1 MSAARH
7 LLLGPAS
14 IDRWTD
20 EGRDLPGGG
29 ALNMAYHW
37 AMAGMPSCLL
47 TRVGSD
53 DGEVVLEF
61 LRRHHIG
68 HLPGSITAAGRSAAI
83 DVVIRPD
90 RQPFMDNFVEGV
102 WADFHLTA
110 EEEAAIAGAASVH
123 SVLVDPVAAEV
134 NRLGEAGALRHLA
147 ASGDF
152 LDFRHYTVDRFAATM
167 HYLSL
172 GFVGWPGEPDDPV
185 VHGIRAVAGELGKQV
200 VITLGS
206 RGILVVTGATTRF
219 VTVQA
224 VAVEGTTVGCGDAF
238 IAAFLASHLRG
249 GSLDDALDHARIAGA
264 ATTRWLR
271 PLPDMA
277 YDQRTGNV

>member
-1 MSAARH
+1 
-7 LLLGPAS
+7 
-14 IDRWTD
+14 
-20 EGRDLPGGG
+20 
-29 ALNMAYHW
+29 
-37 AMAGMPSCLL
+37 
-47 TRVGSD
+47 
-53 DGEVVLEF
+53 
-61 LRRHHIG
+61 
-68 HLPGSITAAGRSAAI
+68 
-83 DVVIRPD
+83 
-90 RQPFMDNFVEGV
+90 
-102 WADFHLTA
+102 
-110 EEEAAIAGAASVH
+110 
-123 SVLVDPVAAEV
+123 
-134 NRLGEAGALRHLA
+134 
-147 ASGDF
+147 
-152 LDFRHYTVDRFAATM
+152 M